1 MKIYVPFET
10 VAKSLFV
17 AKDKST
23 DELKLVFFTPIKGKP
38 SFFVYQT
45 IIFDTEPLNEEQ
57 LANLNLYPVDPFLN
71 RLFDLIHASK
81 DFDKLALSRL
91 QDLMAQAESQEK
103 KRFYTFDEVLA
114 EVKVE
119 REISRGRNLFLN
131 DFEDLIKNNDVQPIS
146 YKSVISNADK
156 YQKALAWA
164 LFIEDIEH
172 LSFSQI
178 NDFVRTFLYSMF
190 DSKHTNEFVF
200 DLSMI
205 EYPRKVKLLLRL
217 NTFEKIKLYF
227 GALL

>member
-17 AKDKST
+17 AKDKTSN
-23 DELKLVFFTPIKGKP
+23 ELKLVFFTPIKGKP

-57 LANLNLYPVDPFLN
+57 LANLNLYSVDPFLN

-91 QDLMAQAESQEK
+91 QDLMTQAELQEK

-146 YKSVISNADK
+146 YKSVISNVDK
-156 YQKALAWA
+156 YQIALSWA
-164 LFIEDIEH
+164 FLIKDMEH
-172 LSFSQI
+172 CIVRRI
-178 NDFVRTFLYSMF
+178 NDFVLAFLYSMANEQR
-190 DSKHTNEFVF
+190 TNEFAF
-200 DLSMI
+200 DFDII
-205 EYPRKVKLLLRL
+205 EHPRKAKLLLRL